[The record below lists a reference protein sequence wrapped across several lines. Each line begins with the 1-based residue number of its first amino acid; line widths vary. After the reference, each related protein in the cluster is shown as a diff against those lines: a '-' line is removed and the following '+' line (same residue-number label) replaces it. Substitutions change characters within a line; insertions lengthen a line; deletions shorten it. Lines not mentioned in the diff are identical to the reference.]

1 MPINN
6 TNAAPTP
13 EAAECPQGS
22 LYGDITP
29 EPITT
34 ATFRKTDRPLLVP
47 AYGIGVDSTSLL
59 IKLKR
64 LGIRPD
70 LILTADVGLEWPETY
85 AYLPVINDWL
95 RSVVFPVVT
104 VVRKRSPHVCDIT
117 LEDELLRLG
126 LLPAIAYGR
135 GSCSAKWKIAS
146 QEYYLNH
153 WEPALLEW
161 KRGRKV
167 VRAIGYEA
175 NECSRVDEAST
186 YQKSNPSAK
195 FDYWH
200 PLVEWNDT
208 RGDCVQTIKDEGL
221 PLPPKSA
228 CWLCSSSKKH
238 EIERLARV
246 HPDLFLR
253 ALLVER
259 LAEPKNRTVKGLG
272 RNFAW
277 SSLPCAAPFLDE
289 LQAIVEERERTR
301 AAGFIPLTRGARVLT
316 RTHAAR
322 SAPADEFT
330 ARKAA

>member
-1 MPINN
+1 MHVKTTDP
-6 TNAAPTP
+6 AHPA
-13 EAAECPQGS
+13 EATRDPQTT
-22 LYGDITP
+22 LYGDISP

-34 ATFRKTDRPLLVP
+34 ATFLQDDRPLLIP
-47 AYGIGVDSTSLL
+47 AYGIGRDSTALL

-70 LILTADVGLEWPETY
+70 LVLTADVGLEWPETY
-85 AYLPVINDWL
+85 AYLPVINEWL
-95 RSVVFPVVT
+95 RGSDFPEVT

-126 LLPAIAYGR
+126 LLPAIAYGK
-135 GSCSAKWKIAS
+135 GSCSAKWKISS
-146 QEYYLNH
+146 QEYFLNR
-153 WEPALLEW
+153 WEPAVLSW
-161 KRGRKV
+161 RRGRKV

-175 NECSRVDEAST
+175 TECKRVDEAST
-186 YQKSNPSAK
+186 YQRSNPSAK
-195 FDYWH
+195 YDYWH
-200 PLVEWNDT
+200 PLVEWGYGLDECIEII
-208 RGDCVQTIKDEGL
+208 RDEGL

-238 EIERLARV
+238 EIERLARA

-272 RNFAW
+272 RNFTW

-289 LQAIVEERERTR
+289 LRWIVEERERTR
-301 AAGFIPLTRGARVLT
+301 AAGFIPLTRGARIIHGVTPPRVT
-316 RTHAAR
+316 RESLPVAA
-322 SAPADEFT
+322 
-330 ARKAA
+330 

>member
-1 MPINN
+1 MQLHDAQ
-6 TNAAPTP
+6 TNAA
-13 EAAECPQGS
+13 AEDPSPDDAQTT
-22 LYGDITP
+22 LYGDIGP

-34 ATFRKTDRPLLVP
+34 ATFLKKDRPLLIP
-47 AYGIGVDSTSLL
+47 AYGIGRDSTALL

-85 AYLPVINDWL
+85 AYLPIINRWL
-95 RSVVFPVVT
+95 RSVDFPEVT
-104 VVRKRSPHVCDIT
+104 IVRKRSPHVCDVT

-126 LLPAIAYGR
+126 LLPSIAYGKS
-135 GSCSAKWKIAS
+135 SCSAKWKIS
-146 QEYYLNH
+146 GQEFFLNR
-153 WEPALLEW
+153 WEPAVLSW

-175 NECSRVDEAST
+175 TECKRVDEAST
-186 YQKSNPSAK
+186 YQQSNPSAK
-195 FDYWH
+195 YDYWH
-200 PLVEWNDT
+200 PLVEW
-208 RGDCVQTIKDEGL
+208 GFGIEECIQTIRDEGL
-221 PLPPKSA
+221 PVPPKSA

-238 EIERLARV
+238 EIERLAKV

-277 SSLPCAAPFLDE
+277 SSLPCAVPFLDE
-289 LQAIVEERERTR
+289 LQRIVEERERAR
-301 AAGFIPLTRGARVLT
+301 VAGFIPLTRGAHILCGVRQ
-316 RTHAAR
+316 HAA
-322 SAPADEFT
+322 EIT
-330 ARKAA
+330 ELHAAA